1 MKPILVLILLFFGSL
16 VQNVKA
22 QIEITI
28 NGRYPFP
35 VLAQNYL
42 EDLGVITAKI
52 KNTGIFP
59 ADIKMYATIIGPGG
73 LSIASA
79 DPTCIVEIGSF
90 QSKSFGIGN
99 YDLLCLHFNVN
110 DINYGSL
117 TQEQK
122 TALIQHGILPEGNYS
137 YCLSAKDADNG
148 VVLATSCLEFEIQFP
163 DRPTLIHPQ
172 AESSLD
178 GTIKTFF
185 NITWTHVISDME
197 LRQATKYNVKII
209 DMNGNNG
216 QFPSENDATIVM
228 NDNNVNPFYN
238 ENDVSSTHA
247 VQVDNLPFIADHFY
261 AVRITAYSDDFMYP
275 AESAQSNIHVFQYV
289 ESDFEC
295 GSSFSVEPI
304 YPAPNSIIPFE
315 TLVPVVKFIPYCDS
329 YRKFVYKTSIKREGE
344 LQAAYN
350 RTMRWRQGPREFFE
364 RKTNIDDPNEYY
376 SSHIGVSDYNN
387 MLYCERAKEYSYI
400 VTGEVRLENNKRF
413 TYDTGLSSFTVGMPP
428 FKLTYPVGGQLV
440 SPGNVVLN
448 AIHDQIP
455 EQPLPPFR
463 VKQIIDE
470 DVFDYPPLSINELA
484 VIQVSKKLN
493 FDTVIYATTLPIT
506 GNDANYEVADR
517 LYDVPRFISEI
528 YKELAVEIN
537 LQDTITYYWRVLW
550 TQSPATYSPVTDSYK
565 TDAHLY
571 YNASEID
578 SFKVSINA
586 GSEVAVETTP
596 TVEQNSNAK
605 CKTICEIPA
614 ITNLSDFVGSVE
626 NEIIKIG
633 QFNME
638 IVEIEKSGN
647 TYSGEGLIEIPFI
660 RKVKLKTTFSNIKI
674 NTDKV
679 VYQGS
684 VAGKESGNELETL
697 NTLLLGQHMEL
708 PFGWDTTIHNIHLT
722 LGITGITFNPT
733 NAFMQVSL
741 DMGDA
746 LSLLHESDN
755 YPVMTADV
763 CFQPGGYEKDLFLYH
778 QNDIVLDEN
787 ESGYGFI
794 FKGGQSLNDTT
805 GMTYVKWGCEG
816 FIELQLGGAVV
827 FSQNL
832 LLKDSGL
839 TSDDTPINE
848 RVKGHFTFKYNR
860 LQQDVMITAR
870 MEDFQFKDHLKGW
883 GFDTDTIFID
893 FSDNSNPP
901 GFEIPEGYGAGY
913 FTNPATA
920 STWKG
925 VYVPRAKVLSPES
938 FVTDGFRATMGY
950 STLILGEGIYY
961 LRHRAYNV
969 VNEGIIGRLS
979 ATIDTIDGVISNMD
993 FRYRM
998 TGKLKMPFVEEGA
1011 YLNFSGLY
1019 DDIEDWNF
1027 LVQVGNDS
1035 IVAPI
1040 FMSHLTLYQNSLIS
1054 FSKDPITQKHRFRFL
1069 LNGHLSADDRLKT
1082 NYISKLKNVKL
1093 LSIVFEEMEYETYKG
1108 FVNKPVFRMASPA
1121 KSLNGFPIQIDSIDF
1136 TTHNGHPGLY
1146 IKPKLVLV
1154 SDTNGFSVSAGLIFY
1169 AEMQVSGPKDEFLN
1183 PNAFLSDVNIHIAKN
1198 GFKLDGVV
1206 KFIDEAGND
1215 GIEGVLAASLPG
1227 GIEGNFKAKFG
1238 NVGAQSGAPFNTA
1251 GYYNYWYVD
1260 AMIAFG
1266 SAGFPI
1272 FSGVN
1277 LYGLGGGMWYNMKQD
1292 TVHQVN
1298 IRDMMKPVATT
1309 AGNVQNSGIPYHN
1322 YYGGG
1327 YGFRLRGLF
1336 GNPGGGDKFNMLLAV
1351 KADFPASGGP
1361 IVSLR
1366 GDVYLMSKLQSINA
1380 EGKID
1385 ETQKAFWGFA
1395 EIQYNGQEHFID
1407 AVVQMNVL
1415 IKKADERIIEGI
1427 GPNSRMVNAHFHAK
1441 TAGEDY
1447 WYLLVGTPSE
1457 RGGIKMDL
1465 KIKKASAEGYAM
1477 FGHGIPIE
1485 IPEPDPQFMAMLNNK
1500 KDNYSSSSGDPNSV
1514 LNKPIDLT
1522 GYGIAFGAVVK
1533 DSFNFKYQPFYLI
1546 VKVIMG
1552 FDFNLTKNSERKC
1565 VETGNVP
1572 GYNDWYG
1579 MGQLYAGI
1587 SGEFGIHVDMFFVE
1601 GDFQI
1606 FKGSIAAL
1614 MSGGLPNPSWFYCR
1628 GTMKYEILGLIEG
1641 SHSFEMV
1648 LGQKCTLGNGNP
1660 FSDSP
1665 IIIDT
1670 KPQEGNTDVSVF
1682 TLPTVSY
1689 AFPINTELSFID
1701 EKVGPRTFKLL
1712 IDQVSLKN
1720 ADNYNYQPERF
1731 FDNDNYISYHKPN
1744 KVLKAR
1750 SNHTFYIKVK
1760 AKEKMMATGQWTTIK
1775 DGNADWKE
1783 DKTVH
1788 FKTGTKPD
1796 SIDPH
1801 QLDYTYPMHQQRFF
1815 MKQETFNS
1823 SGIIRLNNVDDQLLY
1838 TKHPVTALTYHYEII
1853 FNSYTAG
1860 EPSIKEHAIAG
1871 DFQNIIFK
1879 VDRLKPNQVYNATL
1893 RRVKGNFSANSA
1905 ISYAAS
1911 NISATYANSGFNK
1924 KKAGEYDYNIL
1935 PARMV
1940 SLGTAASASVEK
1952 DLYTF
1957 YFRTS
1962 KFDNLQDK
1970 VESLTWN
1977 APKYALPG
1985 TLEDIIHDGLNPVEG
2000 FDVFE
2005 MEGYQRQTSTGVF
2018 TTHAGFIKSG
2028 VHYHVGENY
2037 GDEEPFDYLGNDDVI
2052 SRNNL
2057 FHFESP
2063 IALSDYHFSLLEY
2076 ISSQVNT
2083 AAYNAIVSELS
2094 RIKARLRFGIP
2105 PSKIAKQ
2112 SYNSTLG
2119 PYIIPQS
2126 SNGLSS
2132 NVPANL
2138 STQSG
2143 STSPP
2148 PPPKT
2153 FKIRLEYGTQY
2164 FITDFFNKS
2173 DIVDYL
2179 SIGGTYLESN
2189 NAPLYRRLS
2198 GFVNQPVSGT
2208 IWTCQDA
2215 AFGIIYRYPWL
2226 GSRQIG
2232 TKWKKE
2238 YVTPGPCIEDID

>member
-1 MKPILVLILLFFGSL
+1 MKSILIQLLLFGILAQNL
-16 VQNVKA
+16 VA
-22 QIEITI
+22 QIDITI

-42 EDLGVITAKI
+42 EDLGVMTAKI
-52 KNTGIFP
+52 KNSGIFP
-59 ADIKMYATIIGPGG
+59 AEIKMYAEITGPRG
-73 LSIASA
+73 LSIATA
-79 DPTCIVEIGSF
+79 EPTCEVVIAPF
-90 QSKSFGIGN
+90 QLKTFGIGN
-99 YDLLCLHFNVN
+99 YDLLCLNFNVN

-122 TALIQHGILPEGNYS
+122 SALIQHGILPEGNYS
-137 YCLSAKDADNG
+137 YCLTAKDADNG
-148 VVLATSCLEFEIQFP
+148 DVLSTSCLEFEIQFP
-163 DRPTLIHPQ
+163 DRPTLIQPM
-172 AESSLD
+172 AETTLD

-197 LRQATKYNVKII
+197 LRQATKYNVKIV
-209 DMNGNNG
+209 DMGSNNG

-228 NDNNVNPFYN
+228 NDINVNPFHN
-238 ENDVSSTHA
+238 ENDVTSTHA
-247 VQVDNLPFIADHFY
+247 LQVDNLPFIADHFY
-261 AVRITAYSDDFMYP
+261 AVRITAYSDDFMFP

-295 GSSFSVEPI
+295 GRSFSVEPI

-315 TLVPVVKFIPYCDS
+315 KLVPVVKYSPYCDS
-329 YRKFVYKTSIKREGE
+329 YRKFVYNTSIKSEGE
-344 LQAAYN
+344 LQASYN
-350 RTMRWRQGPREFFE
+350 RTMRWRKGPREFFE
-364 RKTNIDDPNEYY
+364 RKTGLKDPDEYY
-376 SSHIGVSDYNN
+376 SSHIGVSDYNA
-387 MLYCERAKEYSYI
+387 MFLCERAKEYNYL
-400 VTGEVRLENNKRF
+400 VTGEVRLENNKTF
-413 TYDTGLSSFTVGMPP
+413 TYDTGLTSFSIGMPP
-428 FKLTYPVGGQLV
+428 FKLNYPVGGQLV
-440 SPGNVVLN
+440 SPGAIVLN
-448 AIHDQIP
+448 AIHVQVPD
-455 EQPLPPFR
+455 QPLPPFR
-463 VKQIIDE
+463 VNQIIDE
-470 DVFDYPPLSINELA
+470 DIFEYPPLNINELA
-484 VIQVSKKLN
+484 VVQVSKKIN
-493 FDTVIYATTLPIT
+493 FDTVIYTSTLSIT
-506 GNDANYEVADR
+506 GNDANYQLEDR
-517 LYDVPRFISEI
+517 KYDVPRFISEI
-528 YKELAVEIN
+528 YRELSAEIN
-537 LQDTITYYWRVLW
+537 LQDTITYYWRVAW
-550 TQSPATYSPVTDSYK
+550 TQLPSTFDPSTDIYK

-571 YNASEID
+571 YNESEID
-578 SFKVSINA
+578 SFKVSINV
-586 GSEVAVETTP
+586 GTQVAVESTP
-596 TVEQNSNAK
+596 SVEENSNAK
-605 CKTICEIPA
+605 CKTLCEIPP
-614 ITNLSDFVGSVE
+614 ITNQSDFVGSLE
-626 NEIIKIG
+626 NETIKVG

-638 IVEIEKSGN
+638 IVQIEKSGS
-647 TYSGEGLIEIPFI
+647 TYNGEGLVEIPFI
-660 RKVKLKTTFSNIKI
+660 RKVKLKTSFSNIKI

-679 VYQGS
+679 VYQGI
-684 VAGKESGNELETL
+684 VTGKESGNELETL

-708 PFGWDTTIHNIHLT
+708 PFGWDTTIQNIHLT
-722 LGITGITFNPT
+722 LGITGIIFNPT

-787 ESGYGFI
+787 ESGYGFV
-794 FKGGQSLNDTT
+794 FKGGQSLSDTT

-816 FIELQLGGAVV
+816 FIELQLGGAVI

-848 RVKGHFTFKYNR
+848 RVKGHFTFKYNK
-860 LQQDVMITAR
+860 LHQDVMITAR
-870 MEDFQFKDHLKGW
+870 MEDFQFKDHMKGW

-893 FSDNSNPP
+893 FSDNTNPP
-901 GFEIPEGYGAGY
+901 GFEVPEGYGAGY

-925 VYVPRAKVLSPES
+925 VYIPRAKVLSPES
-938 FVTDGFRATMGY
+938 FVVDGFRATMGF
-950 STLILGEGIYY
+950 STMILGDGIYY

-969 VNEGIIGRLS
+969 MNEGIIGRLS

-1011 YLNFSGLY
+1011 FLNFSGLY

-1054 FSKDPITQKHRFRFL
+1054 FSKDPVTQKHRFRFL

-1082 NYISKLKNVKL
+1082 NYISRLKNVKL

-1136 TTHNGHPGLY
+1136 TTYNGNPGLY

-1154 SDTNGFSVSAGLIFY
+1154 SDTDGFSVSAGLIFY

-1206 KFIDEAGND
+1206 KFIAEEGND

-1238 NVGAQSGAPFNTA
+1238 NVGAQSGAPFNSA

-1277 LYGLGGGMWYNMKQD
+1277 LYGLGGGLWYNMKQD
-1292 TVHQVN
+1292 TLHQLN

-1309 AGNVQNSGIPYHN
+1309 AGNVQHSGIPYHN
-1322 YYGGG
+1322 YFGGG
-1327 YGFRLRGLF
+1327 DGFRLRGLF

-1395 EIQYNGQEHFID
+1395 EIVYNGQEHFID
-1407 AVVQMNVL
+1407 AVLQMNVL

-1427 GPNSRMVNAHFHAK
+1427 GPNSRMVNAHFHTK
-1441 TAGEDY
+1441 TAGENY
-1447 WYLLVGTPSE
+1447 WYLLVGTPAE

-1587 SGEFGIHVDMFFVE
+1587 SGEFGIHVDMFFVK

-1628 GTMKYEILGLIEG
+1628 GTMKYEVLGLIEG
-1641 SHSFEMV
+1641 SHTFELV

-1665 IIIDT
+1665 VIIDT
-1670 KPQEGNTDVSVF
+1670 KPQDGDTDVSVF

-1701 EKVGPRTFKLL
+1701 EKVGPRIFKIL
-1712 IDQVSLKN
+1712 IDQVSLKTV
-1720 ADNYNYQPERF
+1720 DGPLYKLERF
-1731 FDNDNYISYHKPN
+1731 FDNDNYITCHKPDE
-1744 KVLKAR
+1744 VLNATA
-1750 SNHTFYIKVK
+1750 NHTFYVKIK
-1760 AKEKMMATGQWTTIK
+1760 AKEKLLSTGQWTSIK
-1775 DGNADWKE
+1775 EGTSDWAE

-1796 SIDPH
+1796 SIDPL

-1815 MKQETFNS
+1815 MKGETFNN
-1823 SGIIRLNNVDDQLLY
+1823 SGIIRLNSIDDQLLY
-1838 TKHPVTALTYHYEII
+1838 IKHPVTAQTYHYEII
-1853 FNSYTAG
+1853 FNSFTGG
-1860 EPSIKEHAIAG
+1860 EPSIKEHAIAT
-1871 DFQNIIFK
+1871 DFQNISFN

-1893 RRVKGNFSANSA
+1893 RRVKGVFSSHNA
-1905 ISYAAS
+1905 IAYVPS
-1911 NISATYANSGFNK
+1911 NISATYANAVFTNK
-1924 KKAGEYDYNIL
+1924 KEGEYEYNIL

-1952 DLYTF
+1952 DLFTF

-1962 KFDNLQDK
+1962 QFDNLHEK
-1970 VESLTWN
+1970 VDAITWN
-1977 APKYALPG
+1977 APRYALLG
-1985 TLEDIIHDGLNPVEG
+1985 TLEDIIHDGVNPEEG

-2005 MEGYQRQTSTGVF
+2005 MEGYQRQPRTNFF
-2018 TTHAGFIKSG
+2018 TTQNGFVKSG
-2028 VHYHVGENY
+2028 VHYQVGEYY
-2037 GDEEPFDYLGNDDVI
+2037 GENRPFDYLGNDEVI
-2052 SRNNL
+2052 IQNNL
-2057 FHFESP
+2057 MHFESP
-2063 IALSDYHFSLLEY
+2063 NALSEYHSSLLSY
-2076 ISSQVNT
+2076 IRTKVNT
-2083 AAYNAIVSELS
+2083 PTYTSISTELNS
-2094 RIKARLRFGIP
+2094 IHGRLKFGIP
-2105 PSKIAKQ
+2105 VSKIAKQ
-2112 SYNSTLG
+2112 FYNSTLG
-2119 PYIIPQS
+2119 PYIITQP
-2126 SNGLSS
+2126 SNSVS
-2132 NVPANL
+2132 INL
-2138 STQSG
+2138 PINLFTQSG
-2143 STSPP
+2143 STFSP

-2153 FKIRLEYGTQY
+2153 FKVRLEYGTQY
-2164 FITDFFNKS
+2164 FINDFFNKS
-2173 DIVDYL
+2173 EIVNYL
-2179 SIGGTYLESN
+2179 AIGGTYLELN
-2189 NAPLYRRLS
+2189 NLSLYRRLS
-2198 GFVNQPVSGT
+2198 GFVNQPVVGN
-2208 IWTCQDA
+2208 IWHCQDA
-2215 AFGIIYRYPWL
+2215 AFGIIYQFPWL
-2226 GSRQIG
+2226 DSNQIG
-2232 TKWKKE
+2232 TKWKKD